1 MGFYQNI
8 ANVIKTMAN
17 NDIENICNFLKIS
30 DLIATAGQ
38 PTAEQF
44 TSIKLSKYQ
53 IVVNLALL
61 DSPNA
66 LPNEESIVKSLSI
79 EYIHIPVM
87 WANPTIE
94 DITRFF
100 SVMKDSSNKR
110 VFIHCAANKRVS
122 AFIYLYRIIQQG
134 LKKEQ
139 AQKDLHRI
147 WIPNE
152 RWQNFIQQVI
162 YYS

>member
-8 ANVIKTMAN
+8 ANVIKTMPN
-17 NDIENICNFLKIS
+17 NLENIYNFLKLS
-30 DLIATAGQ
+30 DSIATAGQ
-38 PTAEQF
+38 PTTEQF
-44 TSIKLSKYQ
+44 TIIKLSNYQ
-53 IVVNLALL
+53 AIINLALL
-61 DSPNA
+61 YSPNA
-66 LPNEESIVKSLSI
+66 LPNEESIVKSLGM
-79 EYIHIPVM
+79 EYIHLPVI
-87 WANPTIE
+87 WENPTIE

-100 SVMKDSSNKR
+100 SVMKNFSDKR

-122 AFIYLYRIIQQG
+122 AFIYLYRIIHQ
-134 LKKEQ
+134 KINKEQ